1 MKKKLAMLFVVIM
14 ILSCMP
20 VMAGTVPAG
29 ADAAAAKK
37 TVSVSAATGTWK
49 KKGSHY
55 RYYVGKKYVKNT
67 IRAIN
72 GSYYAFNS
80 KGYLQKGWVTYSG
93 KTYFASYVEGAK
105 GYGKILTGLRNIGG
119 SFYYLNPATHGVM
132 TKGLVSISKKLY
144 YFDAST
150 GRQNRT
156 KGAVVTA
163 NGNRYQVQADFSLKY
178 LGKAPKPA
186 PSPDPYG
193 MNKKAK
199 NYSSQTR
206 YLILVNK
213 SKHVVNIYK
222 GKKGSWTV
230 VKANIPCTIG
240 KKSTPTR
247 SGSFNISTM
256 RKNHKYGWKDFTGST
271 AFYAARLNAG
281 YYFHSILY
289 KKGSRN
295 PATAKVKDSRLG
307 KNISNSCIRLPL
319 ADAKTIYGL
328 PFRTAVIVY

>member
-1 MKKKLAMLFVVIM
+1 MKKRLAILFIAIM

-29 ADAAAAKK
+29 ADAAAVTK

-55 RYYVGKKYVKNT
+55 RYYVGKNYVKNT

-80 KGYLQKGWVTYSG
+80 KGYLQKDWVTYNG

-119 SFYYLNPATHGVM
+119 SFYYLNPAANGARAT
-132 TKGLVSISKKLY
+132 GLVSISKKLY

-150 GRQNRT
+150 GKQNRT

-178 LGKAPKPA
+178 LGKAPKPT
-186 PSPDPYG
+186 PTPDPYG
-193 MNKKAK
+193 MNKKAQK
-199 NYSSQTR
+199 YSSSTR

-213 SKHVVNIYK
+213 GKHLINVYQGSK
-222 GKKGSWTV
+222 GKWNLVRG
-230 VKANIPCTIG
+230 NMLCTIG
-240 KKSTPTR
+240 KKSTPSP
-247 SGSFNISTM
+247 SGQWTLNHRT
-256 RKNHKYGWKDFTGST
+256 NHKYGWKDFKGST
-271 AFYAARLNAG
+271 VFYATRISAG
-281 YYFHSILY
+281 NYFHSILY

-295 PATAKVKDSRLG
+295 PATARLKDGSLG
-307 KNISNSCIRLPL
+307 KSKSNSCIRL
-319 ADAKTIYGL
+319 AIENAKYLYTVTPIK
-328 PFRTAVIVY
+328 TKVVVY